1 MNKLKINVD
10 RPKMSSKEISQQM
23 NFEGILS
30 SHKIMAK
37 PFYKSTWFF
46 GVTGLATISLIAAS
60 VYTLNKEGD
69 ELYRNIQIVDNVS
82 ATTDIETDLMHDN
95 VIELKLNEPIKI
107 EKPIDTKPTLKIVST
122 KSEKEIKTNNPI
134 ESQKE
139 SEEEVVESKPIS
151 KVANESI
158 NEIPKTFSFMD
169 LHPRISGK
177 IDGNITKDELMDD
190 KGLTTN
196 SDVEIISFQL
206 HVVEGMS
213 SKVFDSDGNKLN
225 SEMKLAIE
233 NVNVG
238 EEVYFEKIKGKA
250 TTGEVFRLS
259 PIRYVML
266 N

>member
-10 RPKMSSKEISQQM
+10 RPKMSSEDISKQM
-23 NFEGILS
+23 NFEDILS

-46 GVTGLATISLIAAS
+46 GVTGLATVSLIAAS

-69 ELYRNIQIVDNVS
+69 ELYRNIQVVENVS
-82 ATTDIETDLMHDN
+82 KTTEIDLIDTK
-95 VIELKLNEPIKI
+95 VIDLNLNEPIKI
-107 EKPIDTKPTLKIVST
+107 DEPIDTKPTLKIEHT
-122 KSEKEIKTNNPI
+122 KPEQKITTDNPI
-134 ESQKE
+134 EPQKK
-139 SEEEVVESKPIS
+139 SVEEVVESKPVS
-151 KVANESI
+151 KVANEST

-177 IDGNITKDELMDD
+177 IDGNITKDELLDD

-206 HVVEGMS
+206 HVVGGMS
-213 SKVFDSDGNKLN
+213 SKVFNSEGNTLN
-225 SEMKLAIE
+225 SEMKLALKD
-233 NVNVG
+233 VNVG